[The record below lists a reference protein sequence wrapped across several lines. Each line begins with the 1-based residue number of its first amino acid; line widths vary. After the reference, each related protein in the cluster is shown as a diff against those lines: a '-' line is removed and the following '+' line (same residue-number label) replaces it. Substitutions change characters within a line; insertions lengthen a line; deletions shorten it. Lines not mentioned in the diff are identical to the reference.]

1 MTNSNIFF
9 YMTVEETRYLFLINN
24 TIGEGDIYVIISV
37 CLSTHV
43 GFNENTQDLMKKY
56 KKYYCQILDL

>member
-1 MTNSNIFF
+1 
-9 YMTVEETRYLFLINN
+9 MTVEETRYLFLINN

-43 GFNENTQDLMKKY
+43 HPGFNETIQEVLLSNLRPSGF
-56 KKYYCQILDL
+56 CILELV